1 MSKADDI
8 FWKEF
13 GVILLLLLAFA
24 VAMFI
29 AARAIGAATM
39 ERMHSSPNSVAM
51 RIAPVGQVRVGDP
64 TQQSAAEAVEGA
76 MATGTAT
83 AAASSS
89 EVSVAA
95 ADAVPGESVYQGLCY
110 ACHAAGLAGAPKPD
124 DTEAWKERAAKGLD
138 EMLAIAIQG
147 MGGMPPRGG
156 NPALTDEELRAAI
169 EFMLV
174 QAGLEAG

>member
-39 ERMHSSPNSVAM
+39 ERMHSSPNSLAM

-76 MATGTAT
+76 MATETVA

-95 ADAVPGESVYQGLCY
+95 AGAAPGESVYQGLCH

-147 MGGMPPRGG
+147 LGGMPPRGG

-169 EFMLV
+169 EFMLA